1 MYLALC
7 KSEHIKSS
15 VADAGPAWVERVR
28 ALVDERPL
36 QVLSESREL
45 PRWLRAKK
53 NYSIWQRSSLWKFY
67 NAMALSDD
75 NVTLIA
81 LWDGLQGDG
90 AGDIVMRT
98 KERGATFFHL
108 DANELVN
115 ND

>member
-1 MYLALC
+1 
-7 KSEHIKSS
+7 
-15 VADAGPAWVERVR
+15 
-28 ALVDERPL
+28 
-36 QVLSESREL
+36 
-45 PRWLRAKK
+45 
-53 NYSIWQRSSLWKFY
+53 
-67 NAMALSDD
+67 MALSDD

-98 KERGATFFHL
+98 KKRGATFFHL